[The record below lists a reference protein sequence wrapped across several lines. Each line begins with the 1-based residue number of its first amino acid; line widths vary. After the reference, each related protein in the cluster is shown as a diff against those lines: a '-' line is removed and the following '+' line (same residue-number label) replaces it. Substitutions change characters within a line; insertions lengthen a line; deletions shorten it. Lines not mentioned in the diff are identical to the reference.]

1 MKHVSATG
9 GGARTL
15 CCTRRDGGGIR
26 DVVHMVLIVT
36 GMVRESRIAQ
46 GPGVTRVVCS
56 GSDPDHLRS
65 ELAAIDIGETRAVI
79 SFGIA
84 GGLDPSL
91 RPGDIVVASAVIA
104 ESGVWKVP
112 AKVLGAITK
121 QVQRHGMPVRT
132 GFVVGAEQ
140 PIMAPASK
148 ARLRRETDAAAVD
161 MESHIGAAYAAS
173 KGLPFAA
180 IRVISD
186 PAERA
191 LPPLA
196 KRAIKPDGR
205 IDLAT
210 VLADVVRA
218 PSQLVALIRAG
229 GDAGRA
235 FAGLRRCRGLLDFG
249 LGFGFADL

>member
-1 MKHVSATG
+1 
-9 GGARTL
+9 
-15 CCTRRDGGGIR
+15 
-26 DVVHMVLIVT
+26 MVLVVT
-36 GMVRESRIAQ
+36 GMARESRIAE

-56 GSDPDHLRS
+56 GSDPNRLRS
-65 ELAAIDIGETRAVI
+65 ELAGVEIGDMRAVI

-91 RPGDIVVASAVIA
+91 RPGDVVVASAVIA

-112 AKVLGAITK
+112 AKLLAAITA
-121 QVQRHGMPVRT
+121 QVHRHGIEAST
-132 GFVVGAEQ
+132 GFVVGVEE
-140 PIMAPASK
+140 PIIAPASK
-148 ARLRRETDAAAVD
+148 VALRRETDAVAVD
-161 MESHIGAAYAAS
+161 MESHVGAAYAAS

-191 LPPLA
+191 LPALA
-196 KRAIKPDGR
+196 KKALKPDGR
-205 IDLAT
+205 IDVTAVIAGLARAPLQLAT
-210 VLADVVRA
+210 
-218 PSQLVALIRAG
+218 LIRAG
-229 GDAGRA
+229 EDAGRA

>member
-1 MKHVSATG
+1 
-9 GGARTL
+9 
-15 CCTRRDGGGIR
+15 
-26 DVVHMVLIVT
+26 MVLVVT
-36 GMVRESRIAQ
+36 GLARESQIAE

-56 GSDPDHLRS
+56 GSDPNRLRY
-65 ELAAIDIGETRAVI
+65 ELAGIDIGDMRAVI

-84 GGLDPSL
+84 GGLDPAL
-91 RPGDIVVASAVIA
+91 RPGDVVVASAVIA
-104 ESGVWKVP
+104 ETGVWKVP
-112 AKVLGAITK
+112 AKVLNAITK
-121 QVQRHGMPVRT
+121 QINRHGIAART
-132 GFVVGAEQ
+132 GFVVGVEE
-140 PIMAPASK
+140 PIIAPASK
-148 ARLRRETDAAAVD
+148 ASLRRETDAAAVD

-191 LPPLA
+191 LPALA
-196 KRAIKPDGR
+196 KRALKPDGR
-205 IDLAT
+205 IDIAAVVGGIARAPLQLAT
-210 VLADVVRA
+210 
-218 PSQLVALIRAG
+218 LIRAG